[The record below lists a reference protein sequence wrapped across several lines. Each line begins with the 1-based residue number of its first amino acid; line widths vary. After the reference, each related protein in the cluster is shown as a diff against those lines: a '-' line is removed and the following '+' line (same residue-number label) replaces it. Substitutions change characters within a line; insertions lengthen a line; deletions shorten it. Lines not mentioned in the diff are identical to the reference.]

1 MDVSLMEVRSAL
13 HAPTFTPCTRAEIWE
28 RMGAGAGKWNCRSG
42 KWVMLNCSL
51 APQAAAAN
59 IGCSV
64 LKKYDRVVFHGDSII
79 RQFYQG
85 MLIEISGDKEFGSL
99 QGAENTNHSN
109 QWVIPEGASGVNF
122 NHDWVNPP
130 PAHCRGL
137 SNQFLKTGW
146 AGKREGVGCGQGVKC
161 GNCYLHLANTTG
173 QRKYC
178 DGKLSAWYFWAW
190 NRGCEHVGKCLDAH
204 ISHTHA
210 ALARGERVLLVTG
223 IGMHDNVNFHRSYTT
238 YLKPLLD
245 NFYDNP
251 MVDIVWHMISAA
263 GAAKPKAFIVAQG
276 NDGIRVFN
284 AKMRA
289 HLTTLYPRVVI
300 FDPFKMSLDAEQHC
314 PATMTSLDGTHAPP
328 LVNLMQGNI
337 FLNGIDAIAGN
348 EARGAFR
355 STEPMDDARVASFN
369 AECASV
375 VRPKEEDP
383 GYASWTA
390 RGQQIIREVDQTKTF
405 KCDPATDLKSPQ
417 GVDLLRQVPKN
428 ATLLQNIAGSHGHW
442 AGVANKSTPASAS
455 VRPEWTPNGPGAEA
469 YKQFT
474 PTEMCEV
481 LISKDYTSV
490 FLFGDSIVRQLY
502 WAFVGM
508 ATEDNPDEIWAGTN
522 VVTQQKTLC
531 YWKNCLG
538 LLDGKGC
545 RKIIPFSRRI
555 CGGRVAVS
563 YTDDAYYRNG
573 ANEAANL
580 ASPKSISIMGL
591 GFHEMYVRGG
601 TGNVTG
607 NSNKWIQKITR
618 LIEWPNGDAAN
629 FLRGKF
635 SGYSG
640 PRMIWMGYHCRSPQI
655 VWHPTFIHKGQ
666 EHGSWEFCNYMIQDN
681 WVFDR
686 INRIAD
692 NVISESGCNAE
703 KVHVEYFSPW
713 NMVAEVSEASA
724 DGTHYPWFV
733 VRAKV
738 ISILNYINLT
748 PGVNGQ

>member
-1 MDVSLMEVRSAL
+1 MSTRRADSIDRVDSRHARSSRISLPLFTHSMSRCCLSPRQARIGFAGLLVTLLALIVATNRGTTVLSPTIRASTMDVSLMEVRSAL

-369 AECASV
+369 AECTSEGRHDHAV
-375 VRPKEEDP
+375 
-383 GYASWTA
+383 
-390 RGQQIIREVDQTKTF
+390 
-405 KCDPATDLKSPQ
+405 
-417 GVDLLRQVPKN
+417 QVPKER
-428 ATLLQNIAGSHGHW
+428 ATITEAEI
-442 AGVANKSTPASAS
+442 VANEIAMKAKFELLKAREEPSCLPKSGPPLANTARRLSRPIHIAMLADAQVPEFIDTNQCERCTVSVSRDTSAADAVVIPTSRTTSFPVTKKPGQLWVNLCIESRRLCKLLDPEVMQKFEQIDAWSNYSMLSDIPAMYSVPSAQS
-455 VRPEWTPNGPGAEA
+455 LQSARPRVSSLSRTRNELASYSSSHCRVPR
-469 YKQFT
+469 
-474 PTEMCEV
+474 
-481 LISKDYTSV
+481 D
-490 FLFGDSIVRQLY
+490 
-502 WAFVGM
+502 AFVAKLM
-508 ATEDNPDEIWAGTN
+508 
-522 VVTQQKTLC
+522 
-531 YWKNCLG
+531 
-538 LLDGKGC
+538 GC
-545 RKIIPFSRRI
+545 
-555 CGGRVAVS
+555 
-563 YTDDAYYRNG
+563 
-573 ANEAANL
+573 
-580 ASPKSISIMGL
+580 
-591 GFHEMYVRGG
+591 VRMF
-601 TGNVTG
+601 
-607 NSNKWIQKITR
+607 
-618 LIEWPNGDAAN
+618 
-629 FLRGKF
+629 FLR
-635 SGYSG
+635 SLS
-640 PRMIWMGYHCRSPQI
+640 C
-655 VWHPTFIHKGQ
+655 
-666 EHGSWEFCNYMIQDN
+666 
-681 WVFDR
+681 
-686 INRIAD
+686 
-692 NVISESGCNAE
+692 ISLLRHLS
-703 KVHVEYFSPW
+703 
-713 NMVAEVSEASA
+713 
-724 DGTHYPWFV
+724 
-733 VRAKV
+733 
-738 ISILNYINLT
+738 LT
-748 PGVNGQ
+748 QRTMLLLRKSLATC